1 MRRLGFVCGGFLALA
16 ACAKDP
22 DYGTGTG
29 GNGGNG
35 GTGGGGGGAGGS
47 AGSYVPPALKLAHPN
62 PIISRGAQVFSLPAG
77 GAAVVNGTY
86 HNGGWNAGSPTSA
99 APAWVAIKL
108 TAGPTRV
115 LVSWDDG
122 GTYDYKDPAGTPV
135 YGLAADYHFEVSS
148 DSTNGMDGTWAAAGA
163 PVTGNHVRTRA
174 HALDFTGKSW
184 IKMVITAA
192 PAEASNGV
200 QIGEIDVHD
209 ISATGA
215 GLPDDTWFF
224 MGDSITAFAYDR
236 TNPPSFATLIDT
248 ATAHTYFPAMIN
260 GGIGG
265 ELTSSGLAR
274 LDEALALNPDYH
286 FFAITY
292 GTNDSWGNKTDTS
305 AFRTNLQMM
314 IDKIKAAGR
323 TPVLSHVPYSDD
335 RAHDTLAPF
344 DAVVDDLTR
353 TNQLQVGPDFT
364 AYFMQHTDQLQDD
377 KVHPAPAGRQAMN
390 QLWADAMRV
399 VYP

>member
-1 MRRLGFVCGGFLALA
+1 MRNLGFVCAGILSLA

-29 GNGGNG
+29 GNGD
-35 GTGGGGGGAGGS
+35 TGGGGNGGAGGS
-47 AGSYVPPALKLAHPN
+47 GGGYMPPALKLSHPN
-62 PIISRGAQVFSLPAG
+62 PIISRNAQVFSLPAG

-86 HNGGWNAGSPTSA
+86 HNGGWNAGSPTTA
-99 APAWVAIKL
+99 TPAWVAIKL
-108 TAGPTRV
+108 AAGPTRI

-122 GTYDYKDPAGTPV
+122 GTYNYKDPAGTPV
-135 YGLAADYHFEVSS
+135 YGLAADYHFEVSA
-148 DSTNGMDGTWAAAGA
+148 DSTNGMDGTWTAVGTA
-163 PVTGNHVRTRA
+163 VTGNHVRTRA

-215 GLPDDTWFF
+215 DLPDDTWFF
-224 MGDSITAFAYDR
+224 MGDSITAFAFDR
-236 TNPPSFATLIDT
+236 RATNQPSFAAAINT
-248 ATAHTYFPAMIN
+248 ATNKTYFPAMIN

-265 ELTSSGLAR
+265 EKSSDGLAR
-274 LDEALALNPDYH
+274 LAQVLALNPDYH
-286 FFAITY
+286 FIALSY
-292 GTNDSWGNKTDTS
+292 GTNDAAGSQIPPST
-305 AFRTNLQMM
+305 FQTNMQMM
-314 IDKIKAAGR
+314 IDMVKAAGR
-323 TPVLSHVPYSDD
+323 EPVIPHIPWATDGSHAAVPMY
-335 RAHDTLAPF
+335 DTVI
-344 DAVVDDLTR
+344 DTLTR
-353 TNQLQVGPDFT
+353 TNQLQVGPDLT
-364 AYFMQHTDQLQDD
+364 AYFMMHTDQLMSDGL
-377 KVHPAPAGRQAMN
+377 HPADAGQMAMN